1 MTLTQYVA
9 YDILPVVG
17 DTGVAEILRNSP
29 RSTEWTPVLTGPIA
43 TLSEPAAA
51 DTEILYNLTSNPCR
65 PEGVAQGDVDWDWQG
80 GACDNTWYTATQIAD
95 ATVVPGGWSAVKS
108 FKVLAF
114 QATSPAAQWL
124 GGRADHPQRS
134 DAGPAGRS

>member
-1 MTLTQYVA
+1 M
-9 YDILPVVG
+9 
-17 DTGVAEILRNSP
+17 
-29 RSTEWTPVLTGPIA
+29 
-43 TLSEPAAA
+43 
-51 DTEILYNLTSNPCR
+51 YNLTSNPCR
-65 PEGVAQGDVDWDWQG
+65 PEVAQGDVDWDWQG

-124 GGRADHPQRS
+124 GGEQIILNAPMLAPLDAPDSTKAD
-134 DAGPAGRS
+134 PANGIALDLSICLLYTSRCV